1 MSAAT
6 CLHEP
11 HPPRPQEPPPPA
23 RSPALDRLR
32 GIALVAMLVHH
43 LTEWL
48 TGDARAVLPGWRS
61 FVVTDVAAVAFFC
74 AAGASMALLASG
86 RRRRG
91 APRAG
96 VAAEIA
102 RRYGLLVPIG
112 VALHWLLWRD
122 AFTFGVLEALGVA
135 VVVAAAVVAAVPG
148 RFLTAAAVATLVL
161 GAWCE
166 RVADGRGGAV
176 EEVIG
181 GKFPLVTY
189 VGFVLVGAAVVRGGR
204 LADRRWAAAALVT
217 TVAATVAVVASG
229 IAPDR
234 YPGGI
239 SFVVPG
245 LAGTA
250 VAWGVGHLRWPTWF
264 GAVDRALR
272 QAGLRAFG
280 IFVAHYA
287 LLGVLRHAGIT
298 GTVTPAVAVAVALLV
313 TVALCVV
320 APLVPELP
328 WSLRRGTR
336 ARRPT
341 DRATAAGAAGHPPD
355 PATAGADAHP
365 AEPATG
371 PRAA

>member
-1 MSAAT
+1 MSDVT
-6 CLHEP
+6 CLREP
-11 HPPRPQEPPPPA
+11 HAPRAQAPPPPA

-96 VAAEIA
+96 VAAEIV
-102 RRYGLLVPIG
+102 RRYGLLVPVG
-112 VALHWLLWRD
+112 VLLHWLLWRD

-135 VVVAAAVVAAVPG
+135 VVVAAAVVAVVPD
-148 RFLTAAAVATLVL
+148 RFLPVATMATLVL
-161 GAWCE
+161 GVWCE
-166 RVADGRGGAV
+166 RLVDGRGGAA
-176 EEVIG
+176 EEVLG

-189 VGFVLVGAAVVRGGR
+189 AGFALVGAAVVRGGR
-204 LADRRWAAAALVT
+204 LADRRWAAAAAAT
-217 TVAATVAVVASG
+217 TVAATAALVASG

-250 VAWGVGHLRWPTWF
+250 VAWGVAHLRWPTWL
-264 GAVDRALR
+264 GAGDRALR

-280 IFVAHYA
+280 IFVAHYV
-287 LLGVLRHAGIT
+287 LLGLLRHAGIT
-298 GTVTPAVAVAVALLV
+298 GTVTAPVAVAVALLV

-320 APLVPELP
+320 APLVPQLP
-328 WSLRRGTR
+328 WSPRRG
-336 ARRPT
+336 ARGAGRPADPT
-341 DRATAAGAAGHPPD
+341 TTSGAGHP
-355 PATAGADAHP
+355 
-365 AEPATG
+365 AESVSG